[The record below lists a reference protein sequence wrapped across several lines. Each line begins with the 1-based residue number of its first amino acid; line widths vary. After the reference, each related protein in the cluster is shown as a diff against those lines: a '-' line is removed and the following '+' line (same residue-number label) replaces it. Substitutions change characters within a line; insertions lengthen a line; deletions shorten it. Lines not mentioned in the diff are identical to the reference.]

1 MSDFLEAIEKLDE
14 QLKKG
19 PTKEQQTDSKALLK
33 LARQDLKSSQLD
45 YESQIYNNAAYHLQ
59 QAVEKAAKSYFTLI
73 GVLDAKTIRGTGH
86 DSPKLFLRMLE
97 QPWAK
102 LFAGLISASFPS
114 INLMADTSEAQKVVD
129 KGKEEMA
136 RIPSEHILTIL
147 SLPPKLEKALEPIF
161 EGLNR
166 DFITAY
172 LRLYI
177 LACITFPH
185 EEFSRYADKE
195 VKPSEYTPD
204 LGIVKAMPKVW
215 TELET
220 TINAIQHLIGSSR
233 QRTDN
238 AIDTNQNEVSN

>member
-1 MSDFLEAIEKLDE
+1 MTDFLEELEKLAE

-19 PTKEQQTDSKALLK
+19 PTKEQQTDSQVLLK
-33 LARQDLKSSQLD
+33 LARKDLKSSQLN
-45 YESQIYNNAAYHLQ
+45 YEGQIYNNAAYNLQ

-102 LFAGLISASFPS
+102 QFAGLCGASFPS

-129 KGKEEMA
+129 KGKGEMA
-136 RIPSEHILTIL
+136 RMPSEHILTVL
-147 SLPPKLEKALEPIF
+147 SFPPKLEKALEPIF
-161 EGLNR
+161 ETLNR

-177 LACITFPH
+177 LACVTFPH
-185 EEFSRYADKE
+185 EEFSRYGDKE
-195 VKPSEYTPD
+195 VKPSEYTSD
-204 LGIVKAMPKVW
+204 LGIVKAMPEVW

-220 TINAIQHLIGSSR
+220 TIDAIQHLIESSG
-233 QRTDN
+233 QRADN